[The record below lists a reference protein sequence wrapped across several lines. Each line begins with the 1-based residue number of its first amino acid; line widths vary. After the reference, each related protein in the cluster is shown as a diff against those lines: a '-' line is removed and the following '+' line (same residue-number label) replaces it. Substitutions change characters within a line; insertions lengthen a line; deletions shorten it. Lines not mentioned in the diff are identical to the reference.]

1 MLWTETQK
9 DGQTDN
15 GHFYNPLPL
24 RDEQTVG
31 SGLVSEHGL
40 VYEGKGEKD

>member
-1 MLWTETQK
+1 MDRNSERRI
-9 DGQTDN
+9 DE